1 MKSKTLRL
9 LLALAMSLHLG
20 VVRAAS
26 PAIGTAFAKG
36 SFRLDSSTVNGNAT
50 LFEGSTIETS
60 AVPSSLQLNTGA
72 RVSLGAASRGR
83 LFGDRMVLEKGT
95 LDLENAAGFK
105 LVALGLTIQPERGA
119 SSGRVFVEN
128 GHRIRVSAA
137 GGSLRVLNAS
147 GQLVANM
154 APGVA
159 MAFEPQAGSN
169 MTRVTG
175 VIQKKGEHYLLADEV
190 TKITVEVRGV
200 DLAKYVGKRVEVTG
214 TMDPGATPVSD
225 ASQVVIAKEVR
236 SDNKAVAAAAASGG
250 AAGTAA
256 GAAAGTASGIAV
268 STVAIVGGVA
278 AAATVGGLAA
288 SDALPGQGSRGPV
301 SR

>member
-1 MKSKTLRL
+1 
-9 LLALAMSLHLG
+9 MSLHLG
-20 VVRAAS
+20 IAHAAS

-60 AVPSSLQLNTGA
+60 TVPSSVQLNTGA

-83 LFGDRMVLEKGT
+83 LFGDRMVLERGT

-119 SSGRVFVEN
+119 SSGRIFVEN
-128 GHRIRVSAA
+128 GHRVRVAAA
-137 GGSLRVLNAS
+137 GGSLRVLSAS

-159 MAFEPQAGSN
+159 MAFEPQPGSN
-169 MTRVTG
+169 VTRLTG
-175 VIQKKGEHYLLADEV
+175 VIQKKGEHYLLTDEV
-190 TKITVEVRGV
+190 TKITVEVRGMGLSNV
-200 DLAKYVGKRVEVTG
+200 DLSKYVGKRVEVTG

-225 ASQVVIAKEVR
+225 ASQVVVAKEVR

-250 AAGTAA
+250 AAGAA
-256 GAAAGTASGIAV
+256 GAAAGAASGTVAGVAV

-288 SDALPGQGSRGPV
+288 SDALPGQGSRNSV